1 MYSRVLL
8 VFLAHS
14 SATALVQRPL
24 SPTRSESP
32 ANRTVSPEAK
42 WRGVNRETRKRTPRS
57 RTAFRPKESF
67 RQFIWGKPFH
77 GCNKPLEIFML
88 QRDIRTLPP
97 SSSPQP
103 PHQRLVEV

>member
-42 WRGVNRETRKRTPRS
+42 WRGVNRETRKRTPRN
-57 RTAFRPKESF
+57 RTAFRSKESF
-67 RQFIWGKPFH
+67 RRFIGETFH
-77 GCNKPLEIFML
+77 GCNKPLEVIPCKLFFSSL
-88 QRDIRTLPP
+88 VPP
-97 SSSPQP
+97 S
-103 PHQRLVEV
+103 RTALG